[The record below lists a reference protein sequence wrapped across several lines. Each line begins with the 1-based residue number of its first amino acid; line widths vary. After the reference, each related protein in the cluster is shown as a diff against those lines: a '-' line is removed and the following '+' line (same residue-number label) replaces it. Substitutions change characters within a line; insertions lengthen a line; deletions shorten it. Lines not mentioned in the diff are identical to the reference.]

1 MQEAKKFRYEIAFK
15 TNSDCLQIVIK
26 KEISDNSM
34 SFESKEI
41 FDSNAG
47 AISNKLLFK

>member
-1 MQEAKKFRYEIAFK
+1 
-15 TNSDCLQIVIK
+15 
-26 KEISDNSM
+26 M

-47 AISNKLLFK
+47 AISNKLLFKWKYISYLRRKKIRVWNEKVLLSVKYTTI